1 MGLCQSKADPDGIS
15 EFCACKKCGDQRRK
29 LARIKQLQAVSSNIS
44 FTTASTAPERKIL
57 ELKASKKELSDA
69 FAHFKTTDTT
79 QATLAAKDRVL
90 CAKQSLELA
99 RKSCEE
105 GRSAPQVGWR
115 DSHDEGEISQVH
127 EVPKRCPSRP
137 SGSKVQLQ
145 IHKRRP
151 SSSASFAR
159 RVKGPPVILRHIP
172 RTPS

>member
-29 LARIKQLQAVSSNIS
+29 LARIKQLQAASSKIS

-57 ELKASKKELSDA
+57 ELKASKKELADA
-69 FAHFKTTDTT
+69 FAHFKTTNTT

-90 CAKQSLELA
+90 RAKQALELA
-99 RKSCEE
+99 KKSCDE

-115 DSHDEGEISQVH
+115 DSHDEGEISQIH
-127 EVPKRCPSRP
+127 EVPNRCPSRP
-137 SGSKVQLQ
+137 SSSKVQMQL
-145 IHKRRP
+145 HKRRP

-172 RTPS
+172 RTPA